1 MFLTSNKVCR
11 INTLKT
17 QISGYIILFRNNLDN
32 ITNKLENAFFLSA
45 DLLSRFNLN
54 NNPIRS
60 FFVSVLFYL
69 FSVLFSR

>member
-1 MFLTSNKVCR
+1 MQIKH
-11 INTLKT
+11 LKT
-17 QISGYIILFRNNLDN
+17 QISGYFILFRINLDN

-60 FFVSVLFYL
+60 FFVSVLFYIYNIL
-69 FSVLFSR
+69 F